1 MSTLLHRQPSSLIDE
16 LMAWMGTVSG
26 EPEIRIEE
34 YVDGDQH
41 VIKAD
46 LPGVDP
52 DKDIDVSIE
61 AGLLRLHVQR
71 REEQH
76 EKTRTEIRYG
86 SFDRAVVLPIG
97 TTAEQVAADY
107 KDGVLTVTF
116 PASGREVSQRVQ
128 IKRAELPAE

>member
-1 MSTLLHRQPSSLIDE
+1 MSTLIRRQPTSLIDD
-16 LMAWMGTVSG
+16 LVSWMGAAAG

-52 DKDIDVSIE
+52 DKDIDVSVE
-61 AGLLRLHVQR
+61 AGLLRIHVQR

-86 SFDRAVVLPIG
+86 SFDRALLLPSG
-97 TTAEQVAADY
+97 TTGDQVAAEY
-107 KDGVLTVTF
+107 KDGVLAVTF

-128 IKRAELPAE
+128 IKRAE